1 MEETAAITSE
11 HCLNCGEKVT
21 GKFCSSCGQKLQPT
35 KVPLRIYLED
45 AVETLFNI
53 DNRVFKTLKDLFLK
67 PGEITQNYLE
77 GQRAAY
83 LPPLRIYLSIS
94 VLYFLIIGLTGSK
107 QILFVNFGT
116 DGDESAMSDVAGLVQ
131 FSMFLLVPLFGWFI
145 KLFVWRRKAFF
156 VEYLILSMHIHSVWF
171 VISILNALLE
181 VATEIQSIPDGSV
194 AYYASLVSA
203 VGVSILMFGYPV
215 IFIKKV
221 INKGWI
227 GSTLRFFGAFMLY
240 GMSLAGILAI
250 YFFLFMNES

>member
-1 MEETAAITSE
+1 MDETTAIVNQ
-11 HCLNCGEKVT
+11 HCLNCGEKVA
-21 GKFCSSCGQKLQPT
+21 GKFCSNCGQKFQPT

-67 PGEITQNYLE
+67 PGEITRNYLE

-94 VLYFLIIGLTGSK
+94 VLYFLIIGITGST
-107 QILFVNFGT
+107 QILFANFGV
-116 DGDESAMSDVAGLVQ
+116 DGDESALSDIARVVQ
-131 FSMFLLVPLFGWFI
+131 VSMFLLVPLFGWFV

-156 VEYLILSMHIHSVWF
+156 VEYLILSMHVHSVWF

-181 VATEIQSIPDGSV
+181 VATEMRPIPDGSF
-194 AYYASLVSA
+194 AYYASGVSA
-203 VGVSILMFGYPV
+203 VGISILMFGYPI

-240 GMSLAGILAI
+240 GLSLAGTMAI
-250 YFFLFMNES
+250 YFFLFMNDS